1 MSLSA
6 LDIVALARSGF
17 NAEQISL
24 LNKAVLETPEPVQ
37 STQST
42 PLSTVSTEPTKST
55 EPTEVPAPST
65 QSTPPDMQHIVE
77 APAPAPESKAAPEP
91 DPAPAA
97 VPAGPTMQDLFAKIA
112 ALETRLSANAINNIQ
127 QPDQAAGLT
136 GEQVL
141 ASILDPRE

>member
-1 MSLSA
+1 MSISA

-55 EPTEVPAPST
+55 EPTEVP
-65 QSTPPDMQHIVE
+65 

>member
-24 LNKAVLETPEPVQ
+24 LNKTMLEMPEQAQV

-42 PLSTVSTEPTKST
+42 EPTPST
-55 EPTEVPAPST
+55 EPTEVSEPSTVSTKQEVKAAPAPKT
-65 QSTPPDMQHIVE
+65 QDT
-77 APAPAPESKAAPEP
+77 APAPAAQ
-91 DPAPAA
+91 
-97 VPAGPTMQDLFAKIA
+97 GPTMQDLFAKIA
-112 ALETRLSANAINNIQ
+112 ALETKISANAINNIQ
-127 QPDQAAGLT
+127 QPEQAGVLT

-141 ASILDPRE
+141 ANILDPREK